1 MQINERKS
9 EKTTTTLQI
18 AALEMVDRPAGWSGE
33 RRVQLLALMRRNL
46 IKSFAP
52 YDVAEITIVP
62 LVAASI
68 TSNYAITQS
77 NQISKGM
84 ILRQLRQLFNSTKIV
99 ENLTQNYQK
108 LLLTGII
115 FWNKNTPSLMATKI
129 NKNLEKL
136 FCFCSK

>member
-1 MQINERKS
+1 
-9 EKTTTTLQI
+9 
-18 AALEMVDRPAGWSGE
+18 
-33 RRVQLLALMRRNL
+33 MRRNL

-84 ILRQLRQLFNSTKIV
+84 ILRQLRLLFNSTKII
-99 ENLTQNYQK
+99 ENYPKIIKNYY
-108 LLLTGII
+108 
-115 FWNKNTPSLMATKI
+115 
-129 NKNLEKL
+129 
-136 FCFCSK
+136 